1 MSDVQLV
8 INGETRQ
15 VDRGLTVHALVR
27 WLGRAPEGGGV
38 AVAVDG
44 EVVPRTAWD
53 RTVLEEGARV
63 EVVAAVQG
71 G

>member
-1 MSDVQLV
+1 MTMLV
-8 INGETRQ
+8 MVNGKPQEFTT
-15 VDRGLTVHALVR
+15 GTTVAGVIDALAE
-27 WLGRAPEGGGV
+27 APEGRGV

-44 EVVPRTAWD
+44 EVVPRGRWQQTELSD
-53 RTVLEEGARV
+53 GAHV

>member
-1 MSDVQLV
+1 VRLLV
-8 INGETRQ
+8 NGEHHQ
-15 VDRGLTVHALVR
+15 VDRGLTVRALV
-27 WLGRAPEGGGV
+27 LSLDRAPEGRGV

-44 EVVPRTAWD
+44 EVVPRTAWE